1 MDVTEPGHRADRRWR
16 LLAALVLSL
25 ALAGTVA
32 ACGEDDESS
41 DDSADAASAAAPEHE
56 VGVIGRIDQEG
67 PSFEG
72 YGYVTHL
79 SGAEDASLFAP
90 EDSGGAA
97 AVEASEDRALLTFSF
112 STDLTS
118 RAIHPPIFT
127 TESEGT
133 IDFYFSEQPTGDFDD
148 PASFTEGDRVAG
160 GALGVD
166 TTVSVYAPDSGIV
179 TADGTFE
186 QESSSSFELGDGSH
200 ELGEE
205 GLEMQVAMKGQGK
218 LLDPALPRSVIDFSG
233 DLTASDD

>member
-1 MDVTEPGHRADRRWR
+1 
-16 LLAALVLSL
+16 LLAALVVSF

-32 ACGEDDESS
+32 ACGGDDEA
-41 DDSADAASAAAPEHE
+41 DDAADAGAETAPQNE

-79 SGAEDASLFAP
+79 SGAEDASLFAQGA
-90 EDSGGAA
+90 SGGPA
-97 AVEASEDRALLTFSF
+97 AVEASEDSALLTFTF

-127 TESEGT
+127 TKSEGT
-133 IDFYFSEQPTGDFDD
+133 IDFYFSEQPAGDFDD

-166 TTVSVYAPDSGIV
+166 TTVSVYAPESGIV

-186 QESSSSFELGDGSH
+186 QESSSSFELDDGSH

-205 GLEMQVAMKGQGK
+205 GLEMSVSMKGQGE
-218 LLDPALPRSVIDFSG
+218 LLDAALPRSVIDFSG